1 MWLFFVLSLRFR
13 DRFYISF
20 IHLRPNQNQT
30 MSQKRSLVNYAVIT
44 LKGLAMGAADVVPG
58 VSGGTIA
65 FIAGIYEELIATIDK
80 LDTSFFKVWKKEG
93 FKTAAEAYNLK
104 FLGALF
110 LGIGLSILSLAKLIT
125 FLLEEH
131 PLLLWGFFFGLIVAS
146 ILYIGSQI
154 KSWNVGVVISGV
166 IGIVVSYYITIAEPL
181 STGASYW
188 FIFLSG
194 FIAIIAMILPG
205 ISGSFILLL
214 LGSYSIVLGTVR
226 NFVDALLTLDFSAL
240 KDALLRLILFMLG
253 CVTGL
258 KAFSKVLTYLF
269 KNYQN
274 LTLALLTGFMI
285 GALNKVWPWKEVLS
299 YRTNSHG
306 QQVPLLE
313 KSILPQNFE
322 GDPKIILVSV
332 LAIIGFLTIFLL
344 ERFAN
349 SKQNNGI

>member
-1 MWLFFVLSLRFR
+1 
-13 DRFYISF
+13 
-20 IHLRPNQNQT
+20 
-30 MSQKRSLVNYAVIT
+30 MSERRSLANYALVT

-80 LDTSFFKVWKKEG
+80 LDIALFKVWKKDG
-93 FKTAAEAYNLK
+93 FSTMIESYNLK

-125 FLLEEH
+125 FLLDEH
-131 PLLLWGFFFGLIVAS
+131 PLLLWGFFFGLIIAS
-146 ILYIGSQI
+146 IVYVGGQI
-154 KSWNVGVVISGV
+154 KSWNFGVILAGV
-166 IGIVVSYYITIAEPL
+166 IGIIISYFITIAEPL

-194 FIAIIAMILPG
+194 FVAIIAMILPG

-226 NFVDALLTLDFSAL
+226 NFVDALLAFDFSAL
-240 KDALLRLILFMLG
+240 KDAAIKLMLFMLG
-253 CVTGL
+253 CVLGL
-258 KAFSKVLTYLF
+258 KVFSKVLTYLF

-299 YRTNSHG
+299 FRTNSEGH
-306 QQVPLLE
+306 QVPLLE
-313 KSILPQNFE
+313 KSILPQNFD
-322 GDPKIILVSV
+322 GDPKIILVIV
-332 LAIIGFLTIFLL
+332 LAVIGFLTIFLL

-349 SKQNNGI
+349 SKQKNGI

>member
-1 MWLFFVLSLRFR
+1 
-13 DRFYISF
+13 
-20 IHLRPNQNQT
+20 
-30 MSQKRSLVNYAVIT
+30 MSQNRSLLNYAVIT

-80 LDTSFFKVWKKEG
+80 LNISFFKFWKKNG
-93 FKTAAEAYNLK
+93 FSKAADEYNLK

-110 LGIGLSILSLAKLIT
+110 SGIALSILSLAKLIT
-125 FLLEEH
+125 YLLEEH
-131 PLLLWGFFFGLIVAS
+131 PLLLWAFFFGLIVAS
-146 ILYIGSQI
+146 IIYIGNQI
-154 KSWNVGVVISGV
+154 KSWNIGVFIIGL
-166 IGIVVSYYITIAEPL
+166 IGIAVSYYITIAEPL
-181 STGASYW
+181 SAGASYW

-194 FIAIIAMILPG
+194 FVAIIAMILPG

-226 NFVDALLTLDFSAL
+226 NFVDGLIAMDFTLIKDAAL
-240 KDALLRLILFMLG
+240 KLLLFLLG
-253 CVTGL
+253 CIIGL

-269 KNYQN
+269 KNHQN

-285 GALNKVWPWKEVLS
+285 GALNKVWPWKKVLS
-299 YRTNSHG
+299 YRINSEG
-306 QQVPLLE
+306 KEVALLE

-322 GDPKIILVSV
+322 GDPKIIMVII
-332 LAIIGFLTIFLL
+332 LAVIGFLTIFLL

-349 SKQNNGI
+349 SKQKDGI